1 MADVL
6 DEFESDDDDEILEDA
21 DDLWDDEDDDEPL
34 PVIDQAGIVSPPT
47 PDAESLADSGPGAP
61 IPPPRRGDGPK
72 GNVKRADAAAARLT
86 TTSEA
91 QGRTM
96 READEWREQLAAGE
110 RGKAA
115 SSLAGKRHTHN
126 SGSGFGLA

>member
-6 DEFESDDDDEILEDA
+6 DEFESDDEDEMPEDA

-34 PVIDQAGIVSPPT
+34 PVIAADGPLASPAPSV
-47 PDAESLADSGPGAP
+47 DDLAASGPGAP

-72 GNVKRADAAAARLT
+72 GNVKRADAAAARMM

-96 READEWREQLAAGE
+96 READQWREELAAGE